1 MTNATR
7 IIIFAKY
14 PQAGNVKTRLIPEL
28 GADRAALLALQL
40 LNHAVH
46 EALKT
51 NLEVELCVSPNHD
64 HPCWEALDICHNSRL
79 IWSNQSSGDLGER
92 MATAV
97 RNNLISQPN
106 RHVILIGTDCPA
118 LDQDKLL
125 QAAEQLNFHDSVLTP
140 ALDGGYVLMGVKAY
154 SITLFEGIEWSTST
168 VYKSTKNKIQQL
180 GWSCYHFPQEADIDT
195 SADLHYLPATW
206 IY

>member
-1 MTNATR
+1 MTNTTR

-14 PQAGNVKTRLIPEL
+14 PQAGNVKTRLIPEI
-28 GADRAALLALQL
+28 GADRAAILALQL
-40 LNHAVH
+40 LKHTVY

-51 NLEVELCVSPNHD
+51 NLEVELCVSPHHD
-64 HPCWEALDICHNSRL
+64 HVCWKTIDISNNPKL
-79 IWSNQSSGDLGER
+79 AWSSQSSGDLGER
-92 MATAV
+92 MANAV

-125 QAAEQLNFHDSVLTP
+125 QAAEQLNFHDSVLIP
-140 ALDGGYVLMGVKAY
+140 ALDGGYVLLGVKAY

-180 GWSCYHFPQEADIDT
+180 GWSCYHFPQHTDIDT